1 MTSSEITSNTSG
13 AHDAL
18 RQQGLDVD
26 EVRALVATALDED
39 LRYGSDVTTTATVPA
54 DASCTAAVVAREPG
68 TVAGLDIALLVL
80 DEVIGAGNYD
90 IVDRAVDG
98 ARVAPGQSILTV
110 TAPTRGLLTAERTML
125 NLLCHLSGIATTT
138 AAWVAEVADTDTRIR
153 DSRKTLP
160 GLRSIQKYAVRAGG
174 GVNHRM
180 GLGDAALI
188 KDNHVVAAGSVVA
201 ALKAVRA
208 AAPDI
213 ECEVEVDSLEQLD
226 AVLAEDVE
234 LVLLDNFALWQTQ
247 MAVQRRDKLSPM
259 TRLES
264 SGGLTLDVAHDYA
277 RTGVD
282 FLAVGGLTHSVR
294 ALDLGLDM

>member
-110 TAPTRGLLTAERTML
+110 TAPTRGLLTAYPASRPLLQPGSPRSPIPTPGFATVERR
-125 NLLCHLSGIATTT
+125 CRGCVRSRS
-138 AAWVAEVADTDTRIR
+138 TRC
-153 DSRKTLP
+153 
-160 GLRSIQKYAVRAGG
+160 GRAGASTIAWG
-174 GVNHRM
+174 W
-180 GLGDAALI
+180 AT
-188 KDNHVVAAGSVVA
+188 
-201 ALKAVRA
+201 
-208 AAPDI
+208 P
-213 ECEVEVDSLEQLD
+213 
-226 AVLAEDVE
+226 
-234 LVLLDNFALWQTQ
+234 
-247 MAVQRRDKLSPM
+247 P
-259 TRLES
+259 
-264 SGGLTLDVAHDYA
+264 
-277 RTGVD
+277 
-282 FLAVGGLTHSVR
+282 
-294 ALDLGLDM
+294 